1 MRKVL
6 RLFECNRCGEVA
18 CCVRFILPN
27 TKFEIGPGCRS
38 SFSHD
43 LFISSPHP
51 SFFLLII
58 QDLTS
63 DTIFYRKMHRCAFAF
78 CSVSQPTSIREK
90 KRCNGFIRF
99 VAPIK
104 TCATQLRW
112 PRHPVLTPSH
122 YLPPSI
128 LICRREAVFCVGLS
142 RHAHGM
148 VLGVWSVF

>member
-1 MRKVL
+1 MREVL
-6 RLFECNRCGEVA
+6 GLVECNRCGEVA
-18 CCVRFILPN
+18 CVCVYSCKYELR
-27 TKFEIGPGCRS
+27 GSGRWS
-38 SFSHD
+38 SYDHD

-51 SFFLLII
+51 SFI
-58 QDLTS
+58 LTHHPGS
-63 DTIFYRKMHRCAFAF
+63 DIRFFFFYRKTHRCTFACF
-78 CSVSQPTSIREK
+78 SVSQPTSMWAKE
-90 KRCNGFIRF
+90 RCNGFIRF